1 MDNDFTNNSDFVTGN
16 FNNKP
21 VLEIRGVDTESDYK
35 SRLVVGNITVRFT
48 KKFNWFN
55 RLMIRL
61 VFGLKIEKEED

>member
-1 MDNDFTNNSDFVTGN
+1 MDNDFITGN

-21 VLEIRGVDTESDYK
+21 VLEIRGADTESDYK

-61 VFGLKIEKEED
+61 VFGLKIEKEE